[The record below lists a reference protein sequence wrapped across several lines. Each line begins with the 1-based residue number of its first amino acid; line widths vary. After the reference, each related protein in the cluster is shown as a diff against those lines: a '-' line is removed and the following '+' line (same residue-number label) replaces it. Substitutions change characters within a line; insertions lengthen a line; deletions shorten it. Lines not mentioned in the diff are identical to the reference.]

1 MEDWII
7 TLEMEKM
14 MLENPAGRPIFM
26 MPPRMGFWM
35 RSFFTSRCT
44 LPWERMRLSVTS
56 AADMYWETMVASAT
70 PATPM
75 PKAATVTMLRMMLM
89 TPASDR

>member
-1 MEDWII
+1 
-7 TLEMEKM
+7 M
-14 MLENPAGRPIFM
+14 MLENPPAGPIFM
-26 MPPRMGFWM
+26 MPPRMAFGCAAF
-35 RSFFTSRCT
+35 SHPDAP